1 MLIWKKR
8 NFNRRLYMFFV
19 LLIMLTLLVFGVRA
33 VSGTLITDYSDGE
46 VLMLQKSYQTGAVYD
61 RNGVCLVKGAD
72 KTVDKEGNGENT
84 GTDTETGT
92 ITENG
97 LVWSSAQIKEAFED
111 LLGMNIS
118 ETLNSRFTIA
128 GNASVLFGTEDNRF
142 SGNSLLTPFQARVGG
157 SLQLTLD
164 AATQEKISTLI
175 KKYGYDSSNTYIVA
189 SNYTSGEILALHGK
203 VFDTMLH
210 PGSVVKPLVAAAAMD
225 VTKDVNLTEFTYNCD
240 SGNHTFKLP
249 KGKTFSVQCAGGAYH
264 GNTGIA
270 EAIKY
275 SCNGYFIN
283 LLEKINKKKLLNEL
297 RKMGIGDSLHFQDM
311 MFWDGRF
318 IYKNSK
324 KKDKSYLLASIGEA
338 DCYMTPFNVNFLTN
352 AIFNHGLLVEP
363 YEFIATQSRPGSEWE
378 AKEHSYTK
386 QVCSEEAADKV
397 AELMGGVTKE
407 GTLKN
412 VEMNNWAGKTG
423 TAQLAGE
430 DGNLSGLYSVWTTAA
445 YLDSE
450 KPYSITVCLDKVDES
465 LTSVSAGLLARDIL
479 QYLVN
484 KNI

>member
-84 GTDTETGT
+84 GTDAETGT

-97 LVWSSAQIKEAFED
+97 LVWSSAQIKEDFED

-118 ETLNSRFTIA
+118 ETMNSRFTIA

-189 SNYTSGEILALHGK
+189 SNYT
-203 VFDTMLH
+203 
-210 PGSVVKPLVAAAAMD
+210 
-225 VTKDVNLTEFTYNCD
+225 
-240 SGNHTFKLP
+240 
-249 KGKTFSVQCAGGAYH
+249 
-264 GNTGIA
+264 
-270 EAIKY
+270 
-275 SCNGYFIN
+275 
-283 LLEKINKKKLLNEL
+283 
-297 RKMGIGDSLHFQDM
+297 
-311 MFWDGRF
+311 
-318 IYKNSK
+318 
-324 KKDKSYLLASIGEA
+324 
-338 DCYMTPFNVNFLTN
+338 
-352 AIFNHGLLVEP
+352 
-363 YEFIATQSRPGSEWE
+363 
-378 AKEHSYTK
+378 
-386 QVCSEEAADKV
+386 
-397 AELMGGVTKE
+397 
-407 GTLKN
+407 
-412 VEMNNWAGKTG
+412 
-423 TAQLAGE
+423 
-430 DGNLSGLYSVWTTAA
+430 
-445 YLDSE
+445 
-450 KPYSITVCLDKVDES
+450 
-465 LTSVSAGLLARDIL
+465 
-479 QYLVN
+479 
-484 KNI
+484 